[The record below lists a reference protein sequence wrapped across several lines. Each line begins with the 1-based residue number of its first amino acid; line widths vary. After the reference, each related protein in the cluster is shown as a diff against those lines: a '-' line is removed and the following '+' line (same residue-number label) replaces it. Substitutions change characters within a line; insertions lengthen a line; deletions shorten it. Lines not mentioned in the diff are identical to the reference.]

1 MMYSTPKFLGSGE
14 SCLTVE
20 FSDRIEVEANV
31 RLQNLMCVLA
41 EKNIKGIIEFV
52 PTYRSLSI
60 HHNPLK
66 LPRKAL
72 EKIVTRSLADLDGGV
87 PVKRLVVTI
96 PVLYGGEYGP
106 DMDYVSRHTGFD
118 AAEVIRRHSTRDYY
132 CYMLGFTPGFAYLG
146 GLDDALE
153 TPRLENPRVLIPS
166 GSVGIA
172 GKQTGVYSINSPGG
186 WRLIGRTPVRL
197 FDPNDEK
204 NPTFI
209 QAGNWVRFQSICKDE
224 YVKLS
229 DAAAAGEYAPECF
242 FEESG
247 ALCR

>member
-1 MMYSTPKFLGSGE
+1 MYSTPKFLGSGE

-20 FSDRIEVEANV
+20 FSDCIELEVSV
-31 RLQNLMCVLA
+31 RLQNLRRELA
-41 EKNIKGIIEFV
+41 GKHINGVVDLV

-60 HHNPLK
+60 HHDPLK
-66 LPRKAL
+66 LSRKDLVRVVA
-72 EKIVTRSLADLDGGV
+72 RSLVEIDGDV
-87 PVKRLVVTI
+87 SVKRFVVAV

-118 AAEVIRRHSTRDYY
+118 VPEVIRRHSMTDYY

-146 GLDDALE
+146 GLDEALAA
-153 TPRLENPRVLIPS
+153 PRLENPRVLIPS

-172 GKQTGVYSINSPGG
+172 GRQTGVYSIDSPGG

-197 FDPNDEK
+197 FDPEDEK

-209 QAGNWVRFQSICKDE
+209 QAGDWVRFKSIRE
-224 YVKLS
+224 E
-229 DAAAAGEYAPECF
+229 EYAKLNDDVTAGRYVPERF
-242 FEESG
+242 SEE
-247 ALCR
+247 ADA